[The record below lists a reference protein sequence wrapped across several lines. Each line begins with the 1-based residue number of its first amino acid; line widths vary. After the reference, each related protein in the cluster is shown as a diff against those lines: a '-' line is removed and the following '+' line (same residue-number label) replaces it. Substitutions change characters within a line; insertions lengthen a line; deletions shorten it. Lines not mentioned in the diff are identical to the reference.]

1 MYCIIE
7 YEYSLFKK
15 IIRGSMAMLEKAF
28 AKINLG
34 LDIVGKRSDGYH
46 EVNMVMQSIALA
58 DEIEFLPAEEIIVTT
73 DNPDI
78 PDGKDNLAWKAAML
92 LAKKCCHKPNV
103 QIYIRKKIF
112 SAAGLAGGSAD
123 AAAVL
128 RGLNR
133 YWQLGLSAE
142 KLEVLAAELG
152 SDVPFCVRGG
162 TAAATGRGEILEP
175 LADMPETWLVL
186 AKPKVSVSTA
196 WAYQNFRSEDVVAR
210 PDITAMKKAIDN
222 SDRLGIITCMGNVLE
237 SVTAKVYSE
246 INDIKEAMMAN
257 GAAISL
263 MSGSGPTVFCFVDS
277 EADGKHI
284 AAVLS
289 KQFTIDIEL
298 TKTLRR
304 NDL

>member
-1 MYCIIE
+1 
-7 YEYSLFKK
+7 
-15 IIRGSMAMLEKAF
+15 MLEKAF

-34 LDIVGKRSDGYH
+34 LDIVGKRPDGYH

-58 DEIEFLPAEEIIVTT
+58 DEIEILPAEQISVTT
-73 DNPDI
+73 DKADI
-78 PDGKDNLAWKAAML
+78 PDGRENLAWKAAML
-92 LAKKCCHKPNV
+92 MAEKYGQNPNV
-103 QIYIRKKIF
+103 QIRIRKKIF

-133 YWQLGLSAE
+133 FWQLGLSAE
-142 KLEVLAAELG
+142 ELEALAAELG

-186 AKPKVSVSTA
+186 AKPRVSVSTA
-196 WAYQNFRSEDVVAR
+196 WAYQNFRNEDVTAR
-210 PDITAMKKAIDN
+210 PNITAMKTAIKS
-222 SDRLGIITCMGNVLE
+222 SDKQGIIACMGNVLE
-237 SVTAKVYSE
+237 SVTCKAYAE
-246 INDIKEAMMAN
+246 IDAIKEIMLAN
-257 GAAISL
+257 GAEISL

-277 EADGKHI
+277 EAGGKHI
-284 AAVLS
+284 AAVLREN
-289 KQFTIDIEL
+289 FAIDIEL

>member
-1 MYCIIE
+1 
-7 YEYSLFKK
+7 
-15 IIRGSMAMLEKAF
+15 MLEKAF

-34 LDIVGKRSDGYH
+34 LDIVGKRPDGYH

-58 DEIEFLPAEEIIVTT
+58 DEIELLPAEKISVTT
-73 DNPDI
+73 DQADI
-78 PDGKDNLAWKAAML
+78 PDGQDNLAWKAAML
-92 LAKKCCHKPNV
+92 LAEKYGHKPNV
-103 QIYIRKKIF
+103 QIRIRKNIF

-133 YWQLGLSAE
+133 LWQLVLSAE
-142 KLEVLAAELG
+142 ELEALAAELG
-152 SDVPFCVRGG
+152 SDVPFCIRGG

-186 AKPKVSVSTA
+186 AKPRISVSTA
-196 WAYQNFRSEDVVAR
+196 WAYQNFRNEDVITR
-210 PDITAMKKAIDN
+210 PDITAMKKAIKN
-222 SDRLGIITCMGNVLE
+222 SDKQGIVACMGNVLE
-237 SVTAKVYSE
+237 SVTCRAYSE
-246 INDIKEAMMAN
+246 IDAIKEIMMAN
-257 GAAISL
+257 GAEISL

-277 EADGKHI
+277 EDSGKHI
-284 AAVLS
+284 AAVLREN
-289 KQFTIDIEL
+289 FAIDIEL

>member
-1 MYCIIE
+1 
-7 YEYSLFKK
+7 
-15 IIRGSMAMLEKAF
+15 MLERAF

-34 LDIVGKRSDGYH
+34 LDIVGKRPDGYH

-58 DEIEFLPAEEIIVTT
+58 DEVELLPAEKISVTT
-73 DNPDI
+73 DNEDI

-92 LAKKCCHKPNV
+92 LAETYGHKPNV
-103 QIYIRKKIF
+103 QIHIRKHIF

-133 YWQLGLSAE
+133 LWQLGLNADE
-142 KLEVLAAELG
+142 LEVLAAELG
-152 SDVPFCVRGG
+152 SDVPFCIRGG

-175 LADMPETWLVL
+175 LADMPETWVVL

-196 WAYQNFRSEDVVAR
+196 WAYQNFRNEEVSVR
-210 PDITAMKKAIDN
+210 PDIIAMKKAVKN
-222 SDRLGIITCMGNVLE
+222 SDKQEILASMGNVLE
-237 SVTAKVYSE
+237 SVTCKAYPE
-246 INDIKEAMMAN
+246 IDAIKETMMAN
-257 GAAISL
+257 GAEISL

-277 EADGKHI
+277 EAGGRHI
-284 AAVLS
+284 AAVLREN
-289 KQFTIDIEL
+289 FTIDIEL

-304 NDL
+304 NNL

>member
-1 MYCIIE
+1 
-7 YEYSLFKK
+7 
-15 IIRGSMAMLEKAF
+15 MLEKAF

-34 LDIVGKRSDGYH
+34 LDIVGKRPDGYH
-46 EVNMVMQSIALA
+46 EVNMIMQSIALA
-58 DEIEFLPAEEIIVTT
+58 DEIELLPAEKISVTT
-73 DNPDI
+73 DKSDI
-78 PDGKDNLAWKAAML
+78 PDGQDNLAWKAVML
-92 LAKKCCHKPNV
+92 MAEKYGHKPNV
-103 QIYIRKKIF
+103 QIRIRKRIF

-133 YWQLGLSAE
+133 LWELGLSAE
-142 KLEVLAAELG
+142 KLEALAAELG

-196 WAYQNFRSEDVVAR
+196 WAYQNFRNEDVGAR
-210 PDITAMKKAIDN
+210 PDIITMKKAIKN
-222 SDRLGIITCMGNVLE
+222 SDKQGIIACMGNVLE
-237 SVTAKVYSE
+237 SITAKAYSE
-246 INDIKEAMMAN
+246 IDAIKETMMDN
-257 GAAISL
+257 GAQISL
-263 MSGSGPTVFCFVDS
+263 MSGSGPTVFCLVDS
-277 EADGKHI
+277 EARGKYI
-284 AAVLS
+284 AAVLRE
-289 KQFTIDIEL
+289 KYPIDIEL

>member
-1 MYCIIE
+1 
-7 YEYSLFKK
+7 
-15 IIRGSMAMLEKAF
+15 MLEKAF

-34 LDIVGKRSDGYH
+34 LDIVGKRPDGYH

-58 DEIEFLPAEEIIVTT
+58 DEIELLPAEKISVTT
-73 DNPDI
+73 DKADI
-78 PDGKDNLAWKAAML
+78 PDGQENLAWKAVML
-92 LAKKCCHKPNV
+92 MAEKYGQNPNV
-103 QIYIRKKIF
+103 QIRIRKKIF

-133 YWQLGLSAE
+133 FWQLGLSAE
-142 KLEVLAAELG
+142 KLEALAAELG

-186 AKPKVSVSTA
+186 AKPRVSVSTA
-196 WAYQNFRSEDVVAR
+196 WAYQNFRNENVTAR
-210 PDITAMKKAIDN
+210 PDITAMKKAIKN
-222 SDRLGIITCMGNVLE
+222 SDKQGIIASMGNVLE
-237 SVTAKVYSE
+237 SVTCKAYAE
-246 INDIKEAMMAN
+246 IDAIKEIMVAN
-257 GAAISL
+257 GAEISL

-277 EADGKHI
+277 EAGGKHI
-284 AAVLS
+284 AAVLREN
-289 KQFTIDIEL
+289 FAIDIEL

>member
-1 MYCIIE
+1 
-7 YEYSLFKK
+7 
-15 IIRGSMAMLEKAF
+15 MLERAF

-34 LDIVGKRSDGYH
+34 LDIVGKRPDGYH

-58 DEIEFLPAEEIIVTT
+58 DEVELLPAEKISVTT
-73 DNPDI
+73 DNEDI

-92 LAKKCCHKPNV
+92 LAEMYGHKPNV
-103 QIYIRKKIF
+103 QIHIRKHIF

-133 YWQLGLSAE
+133 LWQLGLSADE
-142 KLEVLAAELG
+142 LEVLAAELG
-152 SDVPFCVRGG
+152 SDVPFCIRGG

-175 LADMPETWLVL
+175 LADMPETWVVL

-196 WAYQNFRSEDVVAR
+196 WAYQNFRNEEVSVR
-210 PDITAMKKAIDN
+210 PDITAMKKAVKN
-222 SDRLGIITCMGNVLE
+222 SDKPGILACMGNVLE
-237 SVTAKVYSE
+237 SVTCKAYPE
-246 INDIKEAMMAN
+246 IDAIKETMMAN
-257 GAAISL
+257 GAEISL

-277 EADGKHI
+277 EPGGKHI
-284 AAVLS
+284 AAVLREN
-289 KQFTIDIEL
+289 FAIDIEL

-304 NDL
+304 NNI

>member
-1 MYCIIE
+1 
-7 YEYSLFKK
+7 
-15 IIRGSMAMLEKAF
+15 MLERAF

-34 LDIVGKRSDGYH
+34 LDIVGKRPDGYH

-58 DEIEFLPAEEIIVTT
+58 DEVELLPAEKISVTT
-73 DNPDI
+73 DNEDI

-92 LAKKCCHKPNV
+92 LAEMYGHKPNV
-103 QIYIRKKIF
+103 QIRIRKKIF

-133 YWQLGLSAE
+133 FWQLGLSAE
-142 KLEVLAAELG
+142 ELEALAAELG

-186 AKPKVSVSTA
+186 AKPRVSVSTA
-196 WAYQNFRSEDVVAR
+196 WAYQNFRNEDVTAR
-210 PDITAMKKAIDN
+210 PNITAMKTAIKS
-222 SDRLGIITCMGNVLE
+222 SDKQGIIACMGNVLE
-237 SVTAKVYSE
+237 SVTCKAYAE
-246 INDIKEAMMAN
+246 IDAIKEIMLAN
-257 GAAISL
+257 GAEISL

-277 EADGKHI
+277 EAGGKHI
-284 AAVLS
+284 AAVLR
-289 KQFTIDIEL
+289 KNFAIDIEL

>member
-1 MYCIIE
+1 
-7 YEYSLFKK
+7 
-15 IIRGSMAMLEKAF
+15 MLERAF

-34 LDIVGKRSDGYH
+34 LDIVGKRPDGYH

-58 DEIEFLPAEEIIVTT
+58 DEVELLPAEKISVTT
-73 DNPDI
+73 DNEDI

-92 LAKKCCHKPNV
+92 LAEMYGHKPNV
-103 QIYIRKKIF
+103 QIHIRKHIF

-133 YWQLGLSAE
+133 LWQLGLSADE
-142 KLEVLAAELG
+142 LEVLAAELG
-152 SDVPFCVRGG
+152 SDVPFCIRGG

-175 LADMPETWLVL
+175 LADMPETWVVL

-196 WAYQNFRSEDVVAR
+196 WAYQNFRNEEVSVR
-210 PDITAMKKAIDN
+210 PDITAMKKAVKN
-222 SDRLGIITCMGNVLE
+222 SDKQEILASMGNVLE
-237 SVTAKVYSE
+237 SVTCKASPE
-246 INDIKEAMMAN
+246 IDAIKETMMAN
-257 GAAISL
+257 GAEISL

-277 EADGKHI
+277 EPGGKHI
-284 AAVLS
+284 AAVLREN
-289 KQFTIDIEL
+289 FAIDIEL

-304 NDL
+304 NNL

>member
-1 MYCIIE
+1 
-7 YEYSLFKK
+7 
-15 IIRGSMAMLEKAF
+15 MLEKAF

-34 LDIVGKRSDGYH
+34 LDIVGKRPDGYH

-58 DEIEFLPAEEIIVTT
+58 DEIELLPAEKISVTT
-73 DNPDI
+73 DKADI
-78 PDGKDNLAWKAAML
+78 PDGRENLAWKAAML
-92 LAKKCCHKPNV
+92 MAEKYGQNPNV
-103 QIYIRKKIF
+103 QIRIRKKIF

-133 YWQLGLSAE
+133 LWQLGLSAE
-142 KLEVLAAELG
+142 ELEALAAELG

-186 AKPKVSVSTA
+186 AKPRVSVSTA
-196 WAYQNFRSEDVVAR
+196 WAYQNFRNEDVTAR
-210 PDITAMKKAIDN
+210 PNITAMKTAIKS
-222 SDRLGIITCMGNVLE
+222 SDKQGIIACMGNVLE
-237 SVTAKVYSE
+237 SVTCKAYAE
-246 INDIKEAMMAN
+246 IDAIKEIMLAN
-257 GAAISL
+257 GAEISL

-277 EADGKHI
+277 EAGGKHI
-284 AAVLS
+284 AAVLR
-289 KQFTIDIEL
+289 KNFAIDIEL

>member
-1 MYCIIE
+1 
-7 YEYSLFKK
+7 
-15 IIRGSMAMLEKAF
+15 MLEKAF

-46 EVNMVMQSIALA
+46 EVNMVMQSIAIA
-58 DEIEFLPAEEIIVTT
+58 DEIELLPAEKISVTT
-73 DNPDI
+73 DQADI
-78 PDGKDNLAWKAAML
+78 PDGPENLAWKAAML
-92 LAKKCCHKPNV
+92 LSEKYGHKPNV
-103 QIYIRKKIF
+103 QIRIRKKIF

-133 YWQLGLSAE
+133 LWELGLGAKE
-142 KLEVLAAELG
+142 LEALAAELG
-152 SDVPFCVRGG
+152 SDVPFCIRGG

-196 WAYQNFRSEDVVAR
+196 WAYQNFRNENIPKR
-210 PDITAMKKAIDN
+210 PDIIAMKNATGN
-222 SDRLGIITCMGNVLE
+222 SDKQGIVACMGNVLE
-237 SVTAKVYSE
+237 SVTAKTYPQ
-246 INDIKEAMMAN
+246 IDAIKEVMMAN
-257 GAAISL
+257 GAEISL

-277 EADGKHI
+277 EDRGKHI
-284 AAVLS
+284 AAVLRE
-289 KQFTIDIEL
+289 KFAIDIEL

-304 NDL
+304 NVL

>member
-1 MYCIIE
+1 
-7 YEYSLFKK
+7 
-15 IIRGSMAMLEKAF
+15 MLEKAF

-34 LDIVGKRSDGYH
+34 LDIVGKRPDGYH

-58 DEIEFLPAEEIIVTT
+58 DEIELLPAEKISVTT
-73 DNPDI
+73 DKADI
-78 PDGKDNLAWKAAML
+78 PDGQENLAWKAVML
-92 LAKKCCHKPNV
+92 MAEKYGQNPNV
-103 QIYIRKKIF
+103 QIRIRKKIF

-133 YWQLGLSAE
+133 FWQLGLSAE
-142 KLEVLAAELG
+142 ELEVLAAELG

-186 AKPKVSVSTA
+186 AKPRVSVSTA
-196 WAYQNFRSEDVVAR
+196 WAYQNFRNENVTAR
-210 PDITAMKKAIDN
+210 PDITAMKKAIKN
-222 SDRLGIITCMGNVLE
+222 SDKQGIIASMGNVLE
-237 SVTAKVYSE
+237 SVTCKAYAE
-246 INDIKEAMMAN
+246 IDAIKEIMVAN
-257 GAAISL
+257 GAEISL

-277 EADGKHI
+277 EAGGKHI
-284 AAVLS
+284 AAVLREN
-289 KQFTIDIEL
+289 FAIDIEL

>member
-1 MYCIIE
+1 
-7 YEYSLFKK
+7 
-15 IIRGSMAMLEKAF
+15 MLEKAF

-34 LDIVGKRSDGYH
+34 LDIVGKRPDGYH

-58 DEIEFLPAEEIIVTT
+58 DEIELLPAEKISVTT
-73 DNPDI
+73 DKADI
-78 PDGKDNLAWKAAML
+78 PDGQENLAWKAVML
-92 LAKKCCHKPNV
+92 MAEKYGQNPNV
-103 QIYIRKKIF
+103 QIRIRKKIF

-133 YWQLGLSAE
+133 FWQLGLSAE
-142 KLEVLAAELG
+142 KLEALAAELG

-186 AKPKVSVSTA
+186 AKPRVSVSTA
-196 WAYQNFRSEDVVAR
+196 WAYQNFRNEDVTAR
-210 PDITAMKKAIDN
+210 PDITAMKKAIKN
-222 SDRLGIITCMGNVLE
+222 SDKQGIIASMGNVLE
-237 SVTAKVYSE
+237 SVTCKAYAE
-246 INDIKEAMMAN
+246 IDAIKEIMVAN
-257 GAAISL
+257 GAEISL

-277 EADGKHI
+277 EAGGKHI
-284 AAVLS
+284 AAVLREN
-289 KQFTIDIEL
+289 FAIDIEL